1 MHTNDFPK
9 IKRLNFET
17 NPEILQ
23 PTKKQRWR
31 LGRDDA
37 MSNTRNSSEII
48 DNHAIIFYKHLRK
61 ISKYLKQSLHWPDYL
76 ILHRTISIRPT
87 LFL

>member
-1 MHTNDFPK
+1 MYTNDFPK

-23 PTKKQRWR
+23 PRKKQRWR

-37 MSNTRNSSEII
+37 MSNTHNSSEII
-48 DNHAIIFYKHLRK
+48 DNHAIIFYKQLAK
-61 ISKYLKQSLHWPDYL
+61 N
-76 ILHRTISIRPT
+76 
-87 LFL
+87 